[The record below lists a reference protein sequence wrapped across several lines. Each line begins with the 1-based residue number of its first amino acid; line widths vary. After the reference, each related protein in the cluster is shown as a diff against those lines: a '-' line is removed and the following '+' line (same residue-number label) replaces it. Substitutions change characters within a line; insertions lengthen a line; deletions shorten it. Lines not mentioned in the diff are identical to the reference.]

1 MYIPSDV
8 VSIAQVVAVIVVSSA
23 LIYTARTFRRVG
35 KTQQIKM
42 AESVYKHLKQ
52 LEKELSD
59 FPYEVDHPTK
69 TTEAK
74 KHWDSRLFNTLEWY
88 AFLVNKNEI
97 KDKSIIKYFKDTI
110 LDYYEDNFLA
120 DATAEQ
126 INDPEEYPEFKQLY
140 QDLKIGKFKEI

>member
-42 AESVYKHLKQ
+42 AESVYKDLKQ

-59 FPYEVDHPTK
+59 FPYEVDNPTK

-110 LDYYEDNFLA
+110 LDYYEDNFQA

-126 INDPEEYPEFKQLY
+126 ISDPEEYPEFKQLY
-140 QDLKIGKFKEI
+140 QDLKIGKFKDI